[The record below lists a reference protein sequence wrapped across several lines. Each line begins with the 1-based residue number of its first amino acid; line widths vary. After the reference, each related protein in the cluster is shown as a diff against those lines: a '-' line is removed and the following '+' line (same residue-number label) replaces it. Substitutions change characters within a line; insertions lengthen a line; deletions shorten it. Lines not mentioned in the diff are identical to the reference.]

1 MKRTL
6 FLLAVIA
13 FIVLF
18 DSTSCEEYKPSA
30 TQISNRNN
38 EAIAQSAQQAIPTPM
53 VRNFIER
60 KTVNEWVRRW
70 DTPMIITYVYLFAN
84 NQCIGYF
91 VCDGKP
97 ASSRSYLEPEER
109 YYANGATLQTPSLDG
124 CYGEDLPGVVFFTSD
139 GTAIAWLGSTANV
152 LFSDAPL
159 PTLSSIALGKLQ
171 AR

>member
-1 MKRTL
+1 MLTAFLMAAL
-6 FLLAVIA
+6 F
-13 FIVLF
+13 F
-18 DSTSCEEYKPSA
+18 TGCYEYKPSA
-30 TQISNRNN
+30 TEVSNKNN
-38 EAIAQSAQQAIPTPM
+38 EAIAQQAQRAIPTPM

-60 KTVNEWVRRW
+60 KTVNEWVKRW

-109 YYANGATLQTPSLDG
+109 YYANGAVLQTPSLDG
-124 CYGEDLPGVVFFTSD
+124 TYGSDQPGWVFFTSD
-139 GTAIAWLGSTANV
+139 GTAVSWQGGTANI

-159 PTLSSIALGKLQ
+159 PALSTVALGKLQ
-171 AR
+171 AK